1 MVGSWTQIACWHFVL
16 VAGDRLS
23 RVRFR
28 VSIIFKGKLDCL
40 YFAIKALKV
49 CAEIENFFV
58 KYGRHASNEV
68 FNGVDGGREG

>member
-1 MVGSWTQIACWHFVL
+1 ML

-49 CAEIENFFV
+49 CAEIKNFFV
-58 KYGRHASNEV
+58 KYGRHASDEV

>member
-28 VSIIFKGKLDCL
+28 VSIIFKGRLDCL

-49 CAEIENFFV
+49 CAEIKNFFV
-58 KYGRHASNEV
+58 KYGRHASDEV
-68 FNGVDGGREG
+68 FNGVDGGMEG

>member
-1 MVGSWTQIACWHFVL
+1 
-16 VAGDRLS
+16 
-23 RVRFR
+23 

-49 CAEIENFFV
+49 CAEIKNFFV
-58 KYGRHASNEV
+58 KYERHASDEV

>member
-1 MVGSWTQIACWHFVL
+1 MLGNWPQVACWYFVL
-16 VAGDRLS
+16 VASDRLS

-49 CAEIENFFV
+49 CVEIKNFFV
-58 KYGRHASNEV
+58 KYGRHTSDKV
-68 FNGVDGGREG
+68 FNGVDGGR